1 MQGNRRASAL
11 RPSGHTCPMYAFLKS
26 RQTTELL
33 PCAALAGMSALR
45 PQGRCRACAL
55 QTHPG

>member
-11 RPSGHTCPMYAFLKS
+11 RPSGHTRPTYAFLKS

-33 PCAALAGMSALR
+33 PRAAPAGMSALR

-55 QTHPG
+55 QTHRG